1 MEKTKQKNSKAIP
14 LQTVIIVMVAI
25 GFFISC
31 FLVYYMHHSSYVYRE
46 MREAT
51 RDYMNCQAIASDLLA
66 KSDAMTIYARGFIVT
81 GDPQQADLYY
91 NDTEVQNA
99 IDKALED
106 VHAYSTD
113 ERVLSQLNNAIQL
126 RDRLSIT
133 EDYAMRLKVASIGG
147 DISEYP
153 KKLQGVQL
161 LPADTR
167 LSPEE
172 QDEKARNLLFDID
185 YESSKNEISLRITK
199 SMDVLMGKMLE
210 RQIESSDHMLKVMYI
225 QHGFT
230 GALMISLLVL
240 AVIIF
245 TMVIFPLRRAVSSMS
260 SAEKLG
266 EEGTSEIQF
275 LARTYNR
282 LYDQNRLA
290 NEKLSYEATHDQLTN
305 LYNRTA
311 YASILDSLTEE
322 GSRLALILVDV
333 DKFKSINDNYGH
345 DKGDAVLKSV
355 ADALHE
361 SFRNEDMVCRIGG
374 DEFAVIIN
382 NASSDL
388 RSMIID
394 KLKKVSERLAT
405 PQNDLPFVTLSTGV
419 AFTDLLAADADLFK
433 SADLALYKVKKG
445 GRNGLAFSYPAG
457 ATELISFAPDPGQQ
471 NKEDTV

>member
-1 MEKTKQKNSKAIP
+1 MKETKQKNCKAIP
-14 LQTVIIVMVAI
+14 LQTVIIVTVAI
-25 GFFISC
+25 GFLISC
-31 FLVYYMHHSSYVYRE
+31 FLIYSMYHSSRVYSE

-51 RDYMNCQAIASDLLA
+51 QDYTDCQGIASDLLA
-66 KSDAMTIYARGFIVT
+66 KSDAMTIYARGFVVT
-81 GDPQQADLYY
+81 GDLQQAELYY
-91 NDTEVQNA
+91 NDPGVQNA
-99 IDKALED
+99 IGKALED
-106 VHAYSTD
+106 IHAYSTD

-161 LPADTR
+161 LPADSL

-199 SMDVLMGKMLE
+199 SMDVLMSSMLE
-210 RQIESSDHMLKVMYI
+210 RQMKSSDHMLRVMYI

-230 GALMISLLVL
+230 GALMVSLLVL

-245 TMVIFPLRRAVSSMS
+245 TMVILPLRRAVSSMS

-266 EEGTSEIQF
+266 EEGAGEIQF

-282 LYDQNRLA
+282 LYEQNRLA
-290 NEKLSYEATHDQLTN
+290 HEKLSYEATHDPLTN
-305 LYNRTA
+305 LYNRAAYTSALDDLTA
-311 YASILDSLTEE
+311 DKAEV
-322 GSRLALILVDV
+322 ALVLVDI
-333 DKFKSINDNYGH
+333 DHFKYINDHFGH
-345 DKGDAVLKSV
+345 DRGDAAIKSV

-361 SFRNEDMVCRIGG
+361 SFRSEDMVCRIGG
-374 DEFAVIIN
+374 DEFAVIMHD
-382 NASSDL
+382 ADPGL

-394 KLKKVSERLAT
+394 TFKKVTKKLADPRNDT
-405 PQNDLPFVTLSTGV
+405 PNITLSAGV

-433 SADLALYKVKKG
+433 STDLALYKVKNS

-457 ATELISFAPDPGQQ
+457 VTELISFAQDPDQQ